1 MFAHSRSFGVTVCIS
16 ATCFLLGCQQQGP
29 LLENPAV
36 PPTEPIPTR
45 SALVSPLLATPARLI
60 EPTDGPNPT
69 PTFDSVASTAIAF
82 LREIAQISLKDK
94 GKTFTYTLTT
104 RFMMFLDDDLYPVKE
119 LICEPKPVI
128 GFVSNG
134 FLRGPGHYPVMY
146 GASIVGECTLSV
158 RDFWVKI
165 VSTDRP

>member
-1 MFAHSRSFGVTVCIS
+1 MFAHPSSFGVTVCIS

-69 PTFDSVASTAIAF
+69 PTFDSGASTAIAYM
-82 LREIAQISLKDK
+82 RENAQISLKDK

-104 RFMMFLDDDLYPVKE
+104 RLF
-119 LICEPKPVI
+119 

-146 GASIVGECTLSV
+146 GASFVGECTLSV